1 MVKNDFVIL
10 DEGKLK
16 NISKHDLYNM
26 KKYKPKYSD
35 YCIMV
40 MYSMNKT
47 KSITK
52 VDDDLNETME
62 IVENDKY
69 IEPTGLML
77 KFREKYMEHH
87 ESFFT
92 DEKYW
97 KLKPQYFAMGW
108 EQEVE
113 ECFKKHFSEQ
123 DLLDYLGITP
133 FTPSIM
139 INISPNWQDL
149 KRSNS
154 NKVTILKGIFENY
167 LQEEWYD
174 SWEYVIENGSDGNH
188 IHLHAV
194 CHINQKRY
202 KSLMTHINKGHHVRQ
217 LSKYAKKLGGLGGI
231 EKDLINGKGIQTNI
245 IRCEKMLKD
254 KKEYLHEETKPNGHK
269 NKSVI
274 ENGFVTGCL

>member
-10 DEGKLK
+10 DEGDLK
-16 NISKHDLYNM
+16 NISKHDLYNRM
-26 KKYKPKYSD
+26 KKPSYVYD
-35 YCIMV
+35 FEDELC
-40 MYSMNKT
+40 SMNLCFNKKQLAGEVMQNKLRT
-47 KSITK
+47 NHEANCQREINSY
-52 VDDDLNETME
+52 ETCCKE
-62 IVENDKY
+62 WNDKY
-69 IEPTGLML
+69 ENNEFL
-77 KFREKYMEHH
+77 KYYLFETKIDDDYTYKKIAKY
-87 ESFFT
+87 
-92 DEKYW
+92 YN
-97 KLKPQYFAMGW
+97 
-108 EQEVE
+108 
-113 ECFKKHFSEQ
+113 
-123 DLLDYLGITP
+123 ITP

-139 INISPNWQDL
+139 INISPNWQDI
-149 KRSNS
+149 KRTNA

-202 KSLMTHINKGHHVRQ
+202 KSLMTHISKGHHVRQ